1 MKNIIEQNKYKIQSI
16 IKRFVGTPNEDLEQE
31 IFLRIWRRLDT
42 YKEQN
47 KFSQW
52 ISTIASNVCKDFL
65 KSKNY
70 KTSSNQ
76 ISDDD
81 VISNVKSSDYP
92 EKILDKKL
100 RQRLIL
106 KAVDNLP
113 KKLKQVVILYEFE
126 GNSYEQIAQ
135 KLNVPEGTIKSR
147 LYNARKVLME
157 QLRELLGD

>member
-52 ISTIASNVCKDFL
+52 ISTLASNVCKDFL
-65 KSKNY
+65 KSKDY
-70 KTSSNQ
+70 KNSSNK
-76 ISDDD
+76 ISDDE
-81 VISNVKSSDYP
+81 VISNIKSSDYP
-92 EKILDKKL
+92 ETILDTKL
-100 RQRLIL
+100 RQKLIL

-113 KKLKQVVILYEFE
+113 KKFKQVVILYEFE
-126 GNSYEQIAQ
+126 GNSYEQISK
-135 KLNVPEGTIKSR
+135 KLKVPEGTIKSR

-157 QLRELLGD
+157 QLKELIGD